1 VSHPDPRAVVSATAA
16 DHMHR
21 SSGRAG
27 SQPFSREEFAVRL
40 ARVQEAM
47 AEGGLDVLLV
57 HTPENLAYLTGYET
71 SGYFEYQVLVVPA
84 QGEPELLIRNIEQ
97 LNVDEYT
104 WVPEAHVWRDGT
116 DVVAVTAGIVAGLT
130 ANGTVGI
137 EAHSWFVTAAIA
149 ERLEG
154 ALAGYRV
161 IAAGRLVEL
170 IRLVKSTAELAYIRV
185 AAAIADATMAGA
197 VDAAREGATEL
208 DVAAAAHSAQVLA
221 GGEYPALPHYV
232 TSGDRS
238 EIGHATWTSK
248 TLVRGELLKLEFL
261 GVHRRYHAGLTRAV
275 HIGPAGDEIAAA
287 ARLCIALQDET
298 FAQLRPGASA
308 DQLTRDATTRAEAA
322 GLTPIKMRLGYSMG
336 IGFPP
341 IAGEGQ
347 TADFRVGSPIELRAG
362 MVFHMLSVMRV
373 GLVFS
378 DTVVITPDGFERLT
392 QTPRVLRE
400 V

>member
-1 VSHPDPRAVVSATAA
+1 MSNPDPRTVVRATAA
-16 DHMHR
+16 DHVHR

-27 SQPFSREEFAVRL
+27 SQPFTREEFAARL
-40 ARVQEAM
+40 ARVRDAM

-57 HTPENLAYLTGYET
+57 HTPENLTYLTGYET

-84 QGEPELLIRNIEQ
+84 QGEPELLVRNVEQ

-104 WVPEAHVWRDGT
+104 WLPEAHVWRDGT
-116 DVVAVTAGIVAGLT
+116 DFVAVTASIVARVVV
-130 ANGTVGI
+130 NGTVGI

-149 ERLEG
+149 EKLKH
-154 ALAGYRV
+154 ALAGYHV
-161 IAAGRLVEL
+161 VAAGRLVET
-170 IRLVKSTAELAYIRV
+170 IRLVKSPAELDCIRTAAGIADV
-185 AAAIADATMAGA
+185 TMAAAI
-197 VDAAREGATEL
+197 DAAREGATEL

-232 TSGDRS
+232 TSGARS

-248 TLVRGELLKLEFL
+248 TLVGGELLKLEFL
-261 GVHRRYHAGLTRAV
+261 GVRRRYHAGLTRAL
-275 HIGPAGDEIAAA
+275 HIGPASDEIAAA
-287 ARLCIALQDET
+287 ARLCVALQDET

-308 DQLTRDATTRAEAA
+308 DQLTRDSAERAEAA

-378 DTVVITPDGFERLT
+378 DTVAITPDGFERLT